1 MILNNDKFYI
11 VIVVVVVVKKKERGG
26 KKVEYIFPSRERN
39 RKSLTT
45 VLNNKFN
52 VIKEI

>member
-1 MILNNDKFYI
+1 MILNNDKFY
-11 VIVVVVVVKKKERGG
+11 VVVVVVVRKKERGG
-26 KKVEYIFPSRERN
+26 EKKVEYIFPSRERN

>member
-1 MILNNDKFYI
+1 MILNNDKFY
-11 VIVVVVVVKKKERGG
+11 VVVVVVVRKKERGGG